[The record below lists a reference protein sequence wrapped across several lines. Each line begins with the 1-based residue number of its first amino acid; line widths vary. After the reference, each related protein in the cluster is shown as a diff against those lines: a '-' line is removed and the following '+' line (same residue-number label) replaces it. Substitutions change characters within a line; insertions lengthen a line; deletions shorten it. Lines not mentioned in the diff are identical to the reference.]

1 MKKLYKK
8 VIYLFPF
15 FLQLNLLAFSQNP
28 NGAASQLKIQEID
41 FKDSILFR
49 EVKKFIQSEI
59 VKEKEFKVVGYVTIW
74 TILNN
79 SNDIIRKY
87 HINKNYV
94 NFDDLNNDSQFP
106 LFYSYV
112 DSKLILV
119 KGDIE
124 NLVNKKFSIRSK
136 KHFQRVIEPF
146 LYKVKLI
153 QAPSV
158 DGKSRKKMPYRE
170 GERIQL
176 HGGIDVSIFING
188 KVEVVPSKF
197 Y

>member
-15 FLQLNLLAFSQNP
+15 FLQLNVLAFSQNP

-112 DSKLILV
+112 DSKIILV

-146 LYKVKLI
+146 LYRVKLI

-158 DGKSRKKMPYRE
+158 DGKSKKKTPYRE